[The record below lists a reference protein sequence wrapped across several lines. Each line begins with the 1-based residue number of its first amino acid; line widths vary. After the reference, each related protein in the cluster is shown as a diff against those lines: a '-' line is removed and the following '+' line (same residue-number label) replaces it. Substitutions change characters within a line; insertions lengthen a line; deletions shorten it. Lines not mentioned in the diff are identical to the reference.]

1 MEFLQQKL
9 EHLQATWHSL
19 SGSGRL
25 ALVMVALLV
34 VAMLLIV
41 AQNTGGPDLS
51 PLPVQFASDELD
63 PAVDVLR
70 AKQIKHE
77 VRGNQ
82 IFVPTDM
89 RPMCL
94 GILASNEA
102 ISAESDINFDQLFN
116 GGSIWTSDKV
126 RDSQLRYLRKKELE
140 KSIRAMP
147 GIRRVSVNINY
158 GSERTIRGVP
168 RGVSASVAVH
178 SSRANPVAWSAASAI
193 GNLVAGATNGLTVA
207 RVRVIDTTHGRHF
220 DLGDEATSISGKGL
234 RIKEAWE
241 AYHEEKIRKGLAPY
255 ISGVVVGVHVKVNTD
270 RKTTDTRNPDPGK
283 VITGSVSERTSE
295 SSGGGAPGEPGVVTN
310 TGAGIGTGPTVITGD
325 KTSDESISPPI
336 DWGRE
341 HILIEKTAEAVEEI
355 KATVSVPRSYF
366 VNILRMGSDS
376 PDEKVDES
384 ALKPIIET
392 ELAKISKK
400 TETLIG
406 AADKSAV
413 NVDWF
418 YDITSESG
426 ELDDASEG
434 DSGIMLAVTRYGPS
448 VGLGL
453 MAVLALLMVY
463 RVVGKVQPTSMPAE
477 DGPAEESVGEAGLT
491 LDSILEGVELE
502 ADTIRTS
509 KMQDQISN
517 MIREDPENVANLM
530 KRWVGKE

>member
-9 EHLQATWHSL
+9 EQLKAAWSTL

-25 ALVMVALLV
+25 ALVMVVLLV
-34 VAMLLIV
+34 VAMLLMV
-41 AQNTGGPDLS
+41 AQNAGGPDLA
-51 PLPVQFASDELD
+51 PLPVQFAADELG

-82 IFVPTDM
+82 IFVPVDM

-102 ISAESDINFDQLFN
+102 ISADSDINIDQLFN
-116 GGSIWTSDKV
+116 GGSMWTSQKV
-126 RDSQLRYLRKKELE
+126 RDSQLKYLRKRELE

-147 GIRRVSVNINY
+147 GVRRASVNINY
-158 GSERTIRGVP
+158 GSERTISRVP
-168 RGVSASVAVH
+168 RGVSASVAVD
-178 SSRANPVAWSAASAI
+178 SSGANPVAWSTASAI

-207 RVRVIDTTHGRHF
+207 KVRVIDTTHGRHF
-220 DLGDEATSISGKGL
+220 DLGDEGTSASDKGL
-234 RIKEAWE
+234 RIKKAWE
-241 AYHEEKIRKGLAPY
+241 GYHEEKIRKGLAPY
-255 ISGVVVGVHVKVNTD
+255 IPGVVVGVHVKVNTD
-270 RKTTDTRNPDPGK
+270 RKRTDTHEPDSSK
-283 VITGSVSERTSE
+283 VISGSISERTSE
-295 SSGGGAPGEPGVVTN
+295 SSGAARGGEAGVVPN
-310 TGAGIGTGPTVITGD
+310 TAARVTTGGPVSATDT
-325 KTSDESISPPI
+325 TSDEKVGAPL
-336 DWGRE
+336 DWGRVDT
-341 HILIEKTAEAVEEI
+341 IIEKTAGAVEEI

-366 VNILRMGSDS
+366 VNILRMGSDNA
-376 PDEKVDES
+376 DEKVDEN

-406 AADKSAV
+406 AAEKSAV

-418 YDITSESG
+418 YDIASEDS
-426 ELDDASEG
+426 ELDEAGSEG
-434 DSGIMLAVTRYGPS
+434 GIMLAVTRYGPS
-448 VGLGL
+448 VGMGI

-463 RVVGKVQPTSMPAE
+463 KVVAKVQPASVPAE
-477 DGPAEESVGEAGLT
+477 IGPAEESVGEAGLT

-509 KMQDQISN
+509 KMQDQISD
-517 MIREDPENVANLM
+517 MIREDPESVANLM
-530 KRWVGKE
+530 KRWIAKE